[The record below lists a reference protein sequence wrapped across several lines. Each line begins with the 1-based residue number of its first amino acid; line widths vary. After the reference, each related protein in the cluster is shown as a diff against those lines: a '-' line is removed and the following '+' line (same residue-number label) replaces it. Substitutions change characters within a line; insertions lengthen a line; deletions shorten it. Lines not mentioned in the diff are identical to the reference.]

1 MERRKSFCVNKFCYI
16 IYFLGLAFAIAL
28 PIAAMADDHWYKQ
41 GDPAWKGGLRR
52 MTNMGDHTYSKVAKE
67 YKDCENNSDFFSDE
81 HDDCHRLREQFEN
94 LDELGVGIIVF
105 QAITLLL
112 SVLQGLAVV
121 FSIRFRSRCVFIS
134 TFVSCI
140 GLQWGLG
147 IGIFIMVL
155 AFPITFNE
163 SDCKDMHT
171 IFLKVCGETDV
182 ILLFVGTGLQVIM
195 MSIYWIVTY
204 VDYADKSGMAY
215 IKPPPSSLD
224 IVYPIA
230 PLLSTPPF

>member
-1 MERRKSFCVNKFCYI
+1 MERPETSWAKKSFYI
-16 IYFLGLAFAIAL
+16 IYFLGLALAIIL

-67 YKDCENNSDFFSDE
+67 YKDCEDNSDIFSDE

-121 FSIRFRSRCVFIS
+121 FSIRFRNRCVFIS
-134 TFVSCI
+134 TFVWCI
-140 GLQWGLG
+140 GLQFGLG
-147 IGIFIMVL
+147 LGIFIMVL
-155 AFPITFNE
+155 GFPITFNE
-163 SDCKDMHT
+163 SDCKDMT
-171 IFLKVCGETDV
+171 
-182 ILLFVGTGLQVIM
+182 
-195 MSIYWIVTY
+195 
-204 VDYADKSGMAY
+204 
-215 IKPPPSSLD
+215 PSS
-224 IVYPIA
+224 
-230 PLLSTPPF
+230 